1 MKTKAASKENPSR
14 RRSFAV
20 KDRERRQERE
30 REKLIQERERETKE
44 GATKREN
51 EK

>member
-1 MKTKAASKENPSR
+1 MKTKAAAKENPSR

-20 KDRERRQERE
+20 KDKERRQERE
-30 REKLIQERERETKE
+30 RETNQRERERETKG

-51 EK
+51 EE